1 MTAIDKTTALAMLLG
16 AFIFF
21 VIVFFLIVGCV
32 LCLTRFR
39 KKQEDQEILMD
50 SAMSPV
56 EFNDAEE
63 DTTDEELAPRRGRRY
78 MCNSANN
85 QVFEMEV
92 FHCSKRNDHEES
104 SAGSLQDVRL

>member
-1 MTAIDKTTALAMLLG
+1 MALALLLG

-21 VIVFFLIVGCV
+21 VIAFFLIVGCV

-39 KKQEDQEILMD
+39 REQEDQEILMD

-56 EFNDAEE
+56 DFNDDE
-63 DTTDEELAPRRGRRY
+63 DTTEAELAPRRGRRY
-78 MCNSANN
+78 KCNSTNN

-92 FHCSKRNDHEES
+92 FHCSESNDYEES
-104 SAGSLQDVRL
+104 SSGSLKEVRL

>member
-39 KKQEDQEILMD
+39 KKQEDQESLMD

-63 DTTDEELAPRRGRRY
+63 DTTDEEFAPCRGRRY
-78 MCNSANN
+78 KCNSANN

-92 FHCSKRNDHEES
+92 FHCNERNDYEDS